1 MKRVALAALIVSAA
15 AAAHAQTRPLLTE
28 EAATARQGTI
38 VFETGADVMRH
49 EPNFLTGLERT
60 RFDGPLMRLVWS
72 AGDAVEI
79 DLEWVV
85 KVAAFDDPTFGD
97 VSDWGDVTVRAKTR
111 FIEEKEHGF
120 GLSARFNVTLP
131 ETNFGNGLGPNA
143 LRMSAQMLLSKC
155 GRVCVHANAGLGIND
170 EVGRPHEQRDFLH
183 YGFAVTGPGG
193 ARLTPVVEIAGLAG
207 NGRPGADARSEI
219 RAGARWQRGRVRWD
233 AALRRGLAKADGDWG
248 LTVGLAWTL
257 SGEASRR

>member
-1 MKRVALAALIVSAA
+1 MKSPAVIAAALQLAASTAR
-15 AAAHAQTRPLLTE
+15 AQTRPLQTE

-38 VFETGADVMRH
+38 VFETGVDLMRN
-49 EPNFLTGLERT
+49 EPNFITGEERT
-60 RFDGPLMRLVWS
+60 RFDGPLLRLVWS
-72 AGDAVEI
+72 PADTVEI
-79 DLEWVV
+79 DLEWVA

-97 VSDWGDVTVRAKTR
+97 VSDWGDVTLRAKTR
-111 FIEEKEHGF
+111 FVDESTHGY

-183 YGFAVTGPGG
+183 YGLALTGPNGSG
-193 ARLTPVVEIAGLAG
+193 LTPVAELAGLAG
-207 NGRPGADARSEI
+207 NGRPGAAARSEI

-248 LTVGLAWTL
+248 VTAGLAWTL
-257 SGEASRR
+257 RRG